1 MRIFSPYFLLEL
13 IIIFNFGYN
22 PKKGVIIMIS
32 KDIETIKDEVKN
44 LFNNTSDLIL
54 YEFTTL
60 CGDLALTVYL
70 DGLIDKFAL
79 NNDLIKPLTLNLL
92 NPQDVLS
99 TVLLADS
106 KELLNIDEIMGPLT
120 NGHAVLFLEGLEIGY
135 AFEMIR
141 WQTRSII
148 EPGSERVIRGPK
160 EGFIEDMQ
168 TNKSL
173 IRRKIRNKNLVFEDY
188 ILGTQT
194 NTKVSLVYINGIV
207 KEEILEELRSRIK
220 KISLDGI
227 LDSEYIEYYIEDAP
241 NSMICTIGH
250 TEKPNV
256 VAGKILEG
264 RIGII
269 CDGSPDVLTVPK
281 LFIENL
287 QMADDYYSRHQYST
301 FLRILRL
308 ISLIS
313 SIFLPG
319 FLVSLKTFHQEMI
332 PTKLLMTMA
341 TNVEGVPFTPL
352 IEALLMLF
360 FLEIIKESG
369 LRIPNNI
376 GTAVTVVSGLVL
388 GQTAVQAGLVGPIMV
403 IVIAL
408 SGITEFMVPDQK
420 EMIVIYRLVILFLG
434 GIIGLFG
441 IACGTAL
448 MITHLISIKSFGV
461 PYMYPI
467 APYNKEGM
475 KDFIFMRPIKEMKYR
490 PKPIAHNRKRRN
502 DENDK

>member
-1 MRIFSPYFLLEL
+1 ML
-13 IIIFNFGYN
+13 INTLNLGYN

-32 KDIETIKDEVKN
+32 KDIESIKDEIKL

-60 CGDLALTVYL
+60 CGDIALIAYL

-79 NNDLIKPLTLNLL
+79 NEDLIKPLSLNLL
-92 NPQDVLS
+92 NPQDILS
-99 TVLLADS
+99 TVFLADS
-106 KELLNIDEIMGPLT
+106 KELLDINEVMGPLT
-120 NGHAVLFLEGLEIGY
+120 NGHAILFLEGLEIGY
-135 AFEMIR
+135 AFEMIK
-141 WQTRSII
+141 WEIRSII

-168 TNKSL
+168 INKSL
-173 IRRKIRNKNLVFEDY
+173 IRRRVKNSKLVFEDY
-188 ILGTQT
+188 ILGSESNT
-194 NTKVSLVYINGIV
+194 NVSLVYIKGIV
-207 KEEILEELRSRIK
+207 KEEILEELRTRIK

-227 LDSEYIEYYIEDAP
+227 LDSEYIEYYIEDSP
-241 NSMICTIGH
+241 RSMICTIGH

-264 RIGII
+264 RIAII

-287 QMADDYYSRHQYST
+287 QMSDDYYSRHQYSSY
-301 FLRILRL
+301 LRVLRFV
-308 ISLIS
+308 SLIT

-332 PTKLLMTMA
+332 PTKILMTMA

-369 LRIPNNI
+369 LRIPNNV
-376 GTAVTVVSGLVL
+376 GTSITVISGLVV

-403 IVIAL
+403 IAIAL
-408 SGITEFMVPDQK
+408 SVIAEFVIPDQR
-420 EMIVIYRLVILFLG
+420 EMTVIYRLIILILG

-441 IACGTAL
+441 IACGAAL
-448 MITHLISIKSFGV
+448 MIAHLISINSFGV

-467 APYNKEGM
+467 APYDSEGM
-475 KDFIFMRPIKEMKYR
+475 KDFIFMRPIKEMNYR
-490 PKPIAHNRKRRN
+490 PKAIAKNRKRRN
-502 DENDK
+502 DKNDK

>member
-1 MRIFSPYFLLEL
+1 MTL
-13 IIIFNFGYN
+13 
-22 PKKGVIIMIS
+22 
-32 KDIETIKDEVKN
+32 KDIETIKEEVKY

-60 CGDLALTVYL
+60 CGNLALAVYL
-70 DGLIDKFAL
+70 DGLVDRVIL
-79 NNDLIKPLTLNLL
+79 NEELIRPLIQNLVSPEDIL
-92 NPQDVLS
+92 T
-99 TVLLADS
+99 TVFISGA
-106 KELLNIDEIMGPLT
+106 KEIFNIGEIINPLT
-120 NGHAVLFLEGLEIGY
+120 NGNAILFIEDIERAYSFEINK
-135 AFEMIR
+135 
-141 WQTRSII
+141 WNTRSIV
-148 EPGSERVIRGPK
+148 EPGSERVVRGPK
-160 EGFIEDMQ
+160 EGFIEDIQ
-168 TNKSL
+168 VNQSL
-173 IRRKIRNKNLVFEDY
+173 IRRKIRNSNLVFEDY

-194 NTKVSLVYINGIV
+194 NTKVSLVYIKGIV

-220 KISLDGI
+220 RISLDGV

-241 NSMICTIGH
+241 KSMICTIGH

-256 VAGKILEG
+256 VAGSILEG

-301 FLRILRL
+301 FLRMLRL
-308 ISLIS
+308 ISLVT

-319 FLVSLKTFHQEMI
+319 LLVSLKTFHQEMI

-341 TNVEGVPFTPL
+341 TNVENVPFTPL
-352 IEALLMLF
+352 IEAIVMIF
-360 FLEIIKESG
+360 FLEMIKESG

-408 SGITEFMVPDQK
+408 SGITEFIVPEQK
-420 EMIVIYRLVILFLG
+420 EMIVMYRLIILLLG
-434 GIIGLFG
+434 GTLGLFG
-441 IACGTAL
+441 IACGTVI
-448 MITHLISIKSFGV
+448 MIAHLISVKSFGV

-467 APYNKEGM
+467 APYDKEGM
-475 KDFIFMRPIKEMKYR
+475 KDFIFMRSLKAMKYR
-490 PKPIAHNRKRRN
+490 PKPMANNRKRRN
-502 DENDK
+502 DKNDK

>member
-1 MRIFSPYFLLEL
+1 M
-13 IIIFNFGYN
+13 II
-22 PKKGVIIMIS
+22 
-32 KDIETIKDEVKN
+32 KDIESIKEEIKS
-44 LFNNTSDLIL
+44 LFNNTSDLVL

-60 CGDLALTVYL
+60 CGDIALITYI

-79 NNDLIKPLTLNLL
+79 SEDLIKPLTLSLL

-99 TVLLADS
+99 TVFLADS
-106 KELLNIDEIMGPLT
+106 KELLNIQEIIGLLT
-120 NGHAVLFLEGLEIGY
+120 NGYAVLFIENIETGY
-135 AFEMIR
+135 AFEIIK
-141 WQTRSII
+141 WETRSII
-148 EPGSERVIRGPK
+148 EPGAERVIRDPK
-160 EGFIEDMQ
+160 EGFIEDIQ
-168 TNKSL
+168 INKSL
-173 IRRKIRNKNLVFEDY
+173 IRRKVKNNNLVFEDY

-194 NTKVSLVYINGIV
+194 NTNISLVYIKGIV
-207 KEEILEELRSRIK
+207 KEEILEELRNRIK

-241 NSMICTIGH
+241 KSIVCTIGH

-256 VAGKILEG
+256 VVGKILEG

-287 QMADDYYSRHQYST
+287 QMSDDYYSRHQYST
-301 FLRILRL
+301 FIRMLRF
-308 ISLIS
+308 ISLIT

-332 PTKLLMTMA
+332 PTKLLMTLA
-341 TNVEGVPFTPL
+341 TNVENVPFTPL
-352 IEALLMLF
+352 IEALVMVLF
-360 FLEIIKESG
+360 FEMIKESG

-408 SGITEFMVPDQK
+408 SGISEFVIPDQK
-420 EMIVIYRLVILFLG
+420 EMIVIYRLIILVLG
-434 GIIGLFG
+434 GIIGLLG
-441 IACGTAL
+441 IACGVVI
-448 MITHLISIKSFGV
+448 MIVHLVSIKSFGV
-461 PYMYPI
+461 PYMYPL
-467 APYNKEGM
+467 APYDKEGI
-475 KDFIFMRPIKEMKYR
+475 KDFIFMSPLKKMNYR
-490 PKPIAHNRKRRN
+490 PKPISNNRKRRRDKK
-502 DENDK
+502 DE